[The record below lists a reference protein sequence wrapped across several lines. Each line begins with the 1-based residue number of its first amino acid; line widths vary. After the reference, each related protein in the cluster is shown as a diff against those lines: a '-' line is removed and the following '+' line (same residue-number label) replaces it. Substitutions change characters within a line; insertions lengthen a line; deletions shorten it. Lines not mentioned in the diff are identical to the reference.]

1 MLDDL
6 RGAATGDLLAAA
18 TDEVLAQ
25 LRAVPLIRSKVFR
38 YIPAKSQRRIAGR
51 IAIGVLGR
59 VFGTALKS
67 VYATDT
73 DFAAKETRPQLV
85 PEDPHLTLRWC
96 ASCERERPTFYA
108 ELAFR
113 CVKCKHATMRRRSS
127 VPDTEVKRFVAR
139 REAGSAAGSA

>member
-1 MLDDL
+1 MLEDL

-18 TDEVLAQ
+18 TDEVLSQ

-38 YIPAKSQRRIAGR
+38 YLPAKSQRRIAGR
-51 IAIGVLGR
+51 IAIAVLGR

-96 ASCERERPTFYA
+96 AHCERERPTYYA

-113 CVKCKHATMRRRSS
+113 CVKCKSATMRRRGQA
-127 VPDTEVKRFVAR
+127 PAEPEKRFTAR
-139 REAGSAAGSA
+139 REAGSA